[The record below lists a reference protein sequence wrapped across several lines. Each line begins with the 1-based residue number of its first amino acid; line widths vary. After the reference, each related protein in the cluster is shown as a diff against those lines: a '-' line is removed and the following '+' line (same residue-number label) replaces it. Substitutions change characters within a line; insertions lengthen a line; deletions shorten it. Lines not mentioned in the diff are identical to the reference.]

1 MHFLRLSHD
10 NQRQHLIAFM
20 PESKFDSRIK
30 PTENVH
36 MKLSLQFR
44 TSTLVLVFGQNW
56 NVIILGWLGRFSITP
71 CQQIMIG
78 NITQPFFFVDL
89 RTYSKREMSKY
100 FLCWR
105 EIAFLALL
113 ISLSRKML
121 NKAWH
126 PDVGRSTN
134 PKGNLVKSNWENS
147 GPISR
152 LYNGIAPSLLSFF

>member
-1 MHFLRLSHD
+1 MQGSNPLR
-10 NQRQHLIAFM
+10 M
-20 PESKFDSRIK
+20 
-30 PTENVH
+30 
-36 MKLSLQFR
+36 
-44 TSTLVLVFGQNW
+44 STWNLVCNLEPQPWFIVFGQNW

-100 FLCWR
+100 FPCWR

-126 PDVGRSTN
+126 PDVGKSTN

-152 LYNGIAPSLLSFF
+152 LYNGIAPSPSPSPNIAFNHTHSCFLVFFSKIKL

>member
-1 MHFLRLSHD
+1 MQRSNPLR
-10 NQRQHLIAFM
+10 M
-20 PESKFDSRIK
+20 
-30 PTENVH
+30 
-36 MKLSLQFR
+36 
-44 TSTLVLVFGQNW
+44 STWNFVCNLEPQPWFIVFGKNW

-126 PDVGRSTN
+126 PDVGKSTN
-134 PKGNLVKSNWENS
+134 PGGNLVKSNLENS

-152 LYNGIAPSLLSFF
+152 LYNGIAPSSSSPSPNIAFNHTPSCFLVFFSKIKL